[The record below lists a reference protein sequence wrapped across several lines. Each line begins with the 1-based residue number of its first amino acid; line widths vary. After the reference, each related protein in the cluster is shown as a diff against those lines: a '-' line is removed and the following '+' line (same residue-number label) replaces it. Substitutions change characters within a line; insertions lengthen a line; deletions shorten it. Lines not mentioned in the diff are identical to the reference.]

1 MENTLEKFTRYKKTY
16 FNLVKHKKYKEN
28 TALSSLLVNIDM
40 DYQAFQLD
48 WHDKHLLNTIVISKN
63 LKLFLTKQKLNIVLS
78 PLQKID
84 DYGRFLILA
93 CLLVSLSIITF
104 QKINLYM
111 VAGILSCTYLLTG
124 MVKYLQTIQE
134 LNDKIEHNS
143 FKLGDPNHPTLRKEK
158 KEAWL
163 ILDKNMYEA
172 CEKIHKF
179 LDQQQQ
185 NIQLNLDGEV
195 IKSPQ
200 DLLNMTE
207 KDILRTKVHRKP
219 PSTSSY
225 RKNYSTVSAHQFIH
239 KTTRSKRSRPNDKS
253 SQKILRP

>member
-1 MENTLEKFTRYKKTY
+1 
-16 FNLVKHKKYKEN
+16 
-28 TALSSLLVNIDM
+28 
-40 DYQAFQLD
+40 
-48 WHDKHLLNTIVISKN
+48 
-63 LKLFLTKQKLNIVLS
+63 
-78 PLQKID
+78 
-84 DYGRFLILA
+84 
-93 CLLVSLSIITF
+93 
-104 QKINLYM
+104 M

-172 CEKIHKF
+172 CKKIHKF

-195 IKSPQ
+195 IKSSQ

-219 PSTSSY
+219 PS
-225 RKNYSTVSAHQFIH
+225 YSTVSAQQFIH

-253 SQKILRP
+253 GQKNLRP